1 MVYNFHAKCFFTPA
15 RIQQAGIMS
24 VHIFMY
30 CARYFCPILT
40 KIKFLK
46 QSLIKRPSTKFYKNP
61 FSGSW
66 IVLCGWTDE
75 HDEANSHNLQ
85 LCKCA

>member
-30 CARYFCPILT
+30 CAQYFCPILT

-46 QSLIKRPSTKFYKNP
+46 
-61 FSGSW
+61 
-66 IVLCGWTDE
+66 
-75 HDEANSHNLQ
+75 
-85 LCKCA
+85 